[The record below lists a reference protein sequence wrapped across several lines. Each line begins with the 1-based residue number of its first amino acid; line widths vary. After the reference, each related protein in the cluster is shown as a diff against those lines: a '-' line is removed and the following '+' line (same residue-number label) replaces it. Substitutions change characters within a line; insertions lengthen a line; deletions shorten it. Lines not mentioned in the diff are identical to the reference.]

1 MRRRLVEEE
10 EGCVTVSLILQLSH
24 LATMIKLKSS
34 SSDSVCLTPPSPKED
49 GTKSLLGTNGKV
61 VRMGDGKEIIYI
73 DEGDGD
79 VGKGLASNTTDA
91 TCPLVHVDLTT
102 SQSVSSRPP
111 PPLPKPARST
121 TSSLRIKT
129 KK

>member
-34 SSDSVCLTPPSPKED
+34 SSDSVCLTPPSLKED

-61 VRMGDGKEIIYI
+61 VRMGDGKEIICI
-73 DEGDGD
+73 DDGDDDTGDGGD

-91 TCPLVHVDLTT
+91 TCPLVHVDLTA

-111 PPLPKPARST
+111 PPTTTTKTST
-121 TSSLRIKT
+121 INNK
-129 KK
+129 